1 MGGSPFD
8 NMSAIMVNDPQY
20 SRRGW
25 KIAGI
30 GLLLTFSYSFVIP
43 MALWVDV
50 DGYSHWYWSLF
61 SVAIGTPIAFV
72 GLSLSIIDKWRAG
85 KRSIGNEILG
95 LAALSGNAFF
105 WATLGF
111 MGP

>member
-1 MGGSPFD
+1 
-8 NMSAIMVNDPQY
+8 MSVIMENDTQY

-43 MALWVDV
+43 MGFLFDV
-50 DGYSHWYWSLF
+50 DGYSPWYWSLF

-72 GLSLSIIDKWRAG
+72 GLSLSTIDKWRAG
-85 KRSIGNEILG
+85 ERNIANEIIV
-95 LAALSGNAFF
+95 LAVLSGNAFF
-105 WATLGF
+105 WATLRF

>member
-1 MGGSPFD
+1 
-8 NMSAIMVNDPQY
+8 MSVIMENDPQY

-43 MALWVDV
+43 MGFLFDV
-50 DGYSHWYWSLF
+50 DGYAPWYWSLF

-85 KRSIGNEILG
+85 ERNFVIEIIV
-95 LAALSGNAFF
+95 LAVISGNAFF